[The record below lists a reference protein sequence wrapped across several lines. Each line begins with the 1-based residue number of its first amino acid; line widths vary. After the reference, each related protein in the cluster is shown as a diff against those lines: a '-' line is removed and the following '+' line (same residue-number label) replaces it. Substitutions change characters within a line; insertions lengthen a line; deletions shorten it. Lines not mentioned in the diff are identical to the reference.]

1 MADAYELP
9 AYDFAH
15 LRENMIKVTKDPEVR
30 RKEVLTKRRA
40 NFPEVNTRRERDPQ
54 MRTL

>member
-15 LRENMIKVTKDPEVR
+15 LRENMIKVTKDPEGLSQGMR
-30 RKEVLTKRRA
+30 GRDLTC
-40 NFPEVNTRRERDPQ
+40 ETGDPCRMIQ
-54 MRTL
+54 RMICSR